1 MKKQIKLILIGMIL
15 ATGIQAEESTE
26 GNTLEELKKEAVIKV
41 EEAATEEAKKQAVA
55 EANVTYEKMKK
66 DGAEFL
72 DSAGEYISENYD
84 ESKEYLSKNYDES
97 KKYVTKQYNDS
108 NIEEKSKTWY
118 EEFRVWLDPEKENIR
133 KGE

>member
-41 EEAATEEAKKQAVA
+41 EEAATEEAKKQAIA
-55 EANVTYEKMKK
+55 EANVTYEQMKK

-72 DSAGEYISENYD
+72 DSAGEYISE
-84 ESKEYLSKNYDES
+84 NYDES